1 MSLACKG
8 CGTDLSHGQIIC
20 SGMLCTKCYKKNL

>member
-1 MSLACKG
+1 MNIICTE

-20 SGMLCTKCYKKNL
+20 SKRRCTKCYKKSL